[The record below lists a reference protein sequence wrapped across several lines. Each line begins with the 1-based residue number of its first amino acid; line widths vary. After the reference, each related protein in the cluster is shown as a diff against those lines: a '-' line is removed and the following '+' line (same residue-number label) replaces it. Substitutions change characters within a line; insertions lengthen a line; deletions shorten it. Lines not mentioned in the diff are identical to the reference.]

1 VDWISWWNG
10 CPKGTRNFAKNRQ
23 LIIGKRLL
31 IMLAITDL
39 RIARKLKRR
48 LVKIT
53 PINRLVV
60 YGSRARGDAT
70 PESDL
75 DIYIEIPT
83 LTPALR
89 RRISEIAWEVSL
101 DMEVVIS
108 TLVASGSNPL
118 SGQPITLAIENEGI
132 VV

>member
-1 VDWISWWNG
+1 
-10 CPKGTRNFAKNRQ
+10 
-23 LIIGKRLL
+23 
-31 IMLAITDL
+31 MLATTDL

-48 LVKIT
+48 LVKTT

-70 PESDL
+70 PEFDL
-75 DIYIEIPT
+75 DIYIEIPS

-101 DMEVVIS
+101 DMGVVIT
-108 TLVASGSNPL
+108 TLVASGSNSL
-118 SGQPITLAIENEGI
+118 SGQPIHLAIENEGI

>member
-1 VDWISWWNG
+1 
-10 CPKGTRNFAKNRQ
+10 
-23 LIIGKRLL
+23 
-31 IMLAITDL
+31 MLAITDL

-48 LVKIT
+48 LVKTT

-75 DIYIEIPT
+75 DIYIEITT
-83 LTPALR
+83 LTPTLR

-101 DMEVVIS
+101 DMGVVIS

-118 SGQPITLAIENEGI
+118 SGQPINLAIENEGI

>member
-1 VDWISWWNG
+1 
-10 CPKGTRNFAKNRQ
+10 
-23 LIIGKRLL
+23 
-31 IMLAITDL
+31 MLASTDL
-39 RIARKLKRR
+39 RIVKQLKRR
-48 LVKIT
+48 LIEAT
-53 PINRLVV
+53 PISRLVV

-75 DIYIEIPT
+75 DVYIEIPT

-89 RRISEIAWEVSL
+89 RQISEIAWEVGL
-101 DMEVVIS
+101 EMGIVIS

-118 SGQPITLAIENEGI
+118 SGQPIRLAIEKDGI